1 VDSDQ
6 LLSESGEGPE
16 MAGARPGALVAA
28 VVIAAVEALGIAAYG
43 LSIGLAGLQNPGSV
57 AAPVVQV
64 VLYLLF
70 AAGIGATGW
79 ALWAQR
85 HVARSPFVVIQ
96 LFALVVGYTLMQ
108 GDGASIHRL
117 GWAVLAMGVIGI
129 ALAMSPLVSKALHR

>member
-1 VDSDQ
+1 MSSELGDDSVVA
-6 LLSESGEGPE
+6 GP
-16 MAGARPGALVAA
+16 RPGALVTA
-28 VVIAAVEALGIAAYG
+28 VVIAVVEAVGIAAYG

-57 AAPVVQV
+57 AAPVIQV

-79 ALWAQR
+79 ALWRQR

-108 GDGASIHRL
+108 GDADAIHRL

-129 ALAMSPLVSKALHR
+129 ALAMSPVVSKALAR